1 MKNKLISSSL
11 FVLLLSVNNPAS
23 AASNGDT
30 SSFEQ
35 NTVEMMVASESATS
49 LKEKAEELAERI
61 INNSEDAIE
70 IIRTY
75 PYSAT
80 ITWVYESI
88 LERRDQVGDRV
99 DSNFESLKQKLK
111 KMYRQVVSYPY
122 RDNLEN
128 AGEAIISY
136 PYGEKTK
143 EAYLFTKYFATAF
156 AKKLRN
162 QDAAE

>member
-1 MKNKLISSSL
+1 MIKNKLISSSL
-11 FVLLLSVNNPAS
+11 LVLLFSVNHPANASVDAPAS
-23 AASNGDT
+23 KH
-30 SSFEQ
+30 EQ
-35 NTVEMMVASESATS
+35 KTVEMMVSRADAEG
-49 LKEKAEELAERI
+49 LKEQAEELAERI

-88 LERRDQVGDRV
+88 LERRDQVEERV
-99 DSNFESLKQKLK
+99 DSRVDSVKQRLW

-122 RDNLEN
+122 RENLEQ
-128 AGEAIISY
+128 AGEAIVNY

-143 EAYLFTKYFATAF
+143 EA
-156 AKKLRN
+156 
-162 QDAAE
+162 